1 MSLSV
6 RQDMRDFHES
16 HPKERRKPVL
26 STVDLIRVQEY
37 LGTNHMQIQKQ
48 RVIQASGCYDKR
60 LRFFSRAA
68 GRFASLK
75 WAINLRSDPHSSVV
89 CFYTGNVSL
98 LRFDPISNP
107 NKDFGSRGDDFQ

>member
-1 MSLSV
+1 
-6 RQDMRDFHES
+6 MRDFHES

-68 GRFASLK
+68 GRFASFK
-75 WAINLRSDPHSSVV
+75 WAMNPRSGPHSSDV
-89 CFYTGNVSL
+89 CFYTGKVSL
-98 LRFDPISNP
+98 LRFYTITNH
-107 NKDFGSRGDDFQ
+107 NNDFGSRGNDFQ